1 MLRPVDGTTDDTAR
15 AIPLAGR
22 LSTLTPRELEVLRL
36 VTRGERTAQIA
47 QQLGITEPT
56 VKRHLTNLYR
66 RLDVTNRVQAATY
79 YVQHA
84 APAL

>member
-1 MLRPVDGTTDDTAR
+1 MLRAVDGTRTAL
-15 AIPLAGR
+15 PGGR
-22 LSTLTPRELEVLRL
+22 LAALTPRELEVLRL
-36 VTRGERTAQIA
+36 VTKGDRTARIA

-84 APAL
+84 PAG